1 MRDDSSA
8 TPSRRVAVGEVGG
21 VAGRAARLE
30 GGRVEVGEEIGEGV
44 AQHLLAA
51 DGDAIGAAAARGL
64 VVVPDRIAGR
74 RGRGRRG
81 RGRRRAHLLAE
92 RLAETLVGVARA
104 RALALGLALAL
115 GVALAPRRRAS
126 ADARPVRGR
135 PAVRRPHRPA
145 RVDAHAAPRSDRR
158 EPAFCSPRRAR
169 ARARKAPPR
178 AQPPPRT
185 AARISDCDEA
195 IST

>member
-104 RALALGLALAL
+104 RPRPRTRPR
-115 GVALAPRRRAS
+115 PRRR
-126 ADARPVRGR
+126 PR
-135 PAVRRPHRPA
+135 PA
-145 RVDAHAAPRSDRR
+145 
-158 EPAFCSPRRAR
+158 SPRVGRRATRPRATGGSTTAPPRARRRARRAAIRSPRTRVLLPRRTR

-185 AARISDCDEA
+185 AARISVCGEA